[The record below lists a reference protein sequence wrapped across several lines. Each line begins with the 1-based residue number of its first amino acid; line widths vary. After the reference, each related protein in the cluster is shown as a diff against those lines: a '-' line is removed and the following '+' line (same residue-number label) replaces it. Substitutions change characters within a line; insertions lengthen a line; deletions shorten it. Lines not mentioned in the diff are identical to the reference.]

1 MFLKKVINPDYT
13 ILYFKKPSSIK
24 KVDYQTIVDELWK
37 SKISD
42 DEYIDTYI
50 TKLFGNINFG
60 LLEKSQNKSQR
71 SFVFD
76 DLSELKHYQSE
87 YGGRINIISKFLE
100 EYTSEESDNGLDSG

>member
-37 SKISD
+37 SKFSD

-50 TKLFGNINFG
+50 KKLIGNINFG
-60 LLEKSQNKSQR
+60 LLGEITKQKTKKFR
-71 SFVFD
+71 FLMIFRAKT
-76 DLSELKHYQSE
+76 LSE
-87 YGGRINIISKFLE
+87 RVRW
-100 EYTSEESDNGLDSG
+100 